1 MIPKIIHY
9 FWVGKKPIPIQ
20 FQKNI
25 ETWKSLCP
33 DYQII
38 EWNENNYDFSKIP
51 YMKEAYDA
59 QKWGFVPDYA
69 RLEII
74 YNWGGVYL
82 DTDVELI
89 KPLDQMLLYKGFA
102 GFETKEYVN
111 FGQGFGAEKG
121 NRLIK
126 DVMMGYEN
134 LHFLNEDGSLNMIPS
149 PQINTQRLLEYG
161 L

>member
-1 MIPKIIHY
+1 M
-9 FWVGKKPIPIQ
+9 
-20 FQKNI
+20 
-25 ETWKSLCP
+25 
-33 DYQII
+33 
-38 EWNENNYDFSKIP
+38 
-51 YMKEAYDA
+51 
-59 QKWGFVPDYA
+59 
-69 RLEII
+69 
-74 YNWGGVYL
+74 YL

-89 KPLDQMLLYKGFA
+89 KPLDQMILYKGFA

-121 NRLIK
+121 NILIK

-149 PQINTQRLLEYG
+149 PQINTQKLLEYG

>member
-51 YMKEAYDA
+51 YMKE
-59 QKWGFVPDYA
+59 DY
-69 RLEII
+69 I
-74 YNWGGVYL
+74 
-82 DTDVELI
+82 
-89 KPLDQMLLYKGFA
+89 
-102 GFETKEYVN
+102 
-111 FGQGFGAEKG
+111 
-121 NRLIK
+121 
-126 DVMMGYEN
+126 
-134 LHFLNEDGSLNMIPS
+134 
-149 PQINTQRLLEYG
+149 
-161 L
+161 